1 MLRIYRSLTLFF
13 YPLFII
19 VIYLRKLLKK
29 ENSESF
35 KGKLFP
41 SKFLIKKDKT
51 KNLIWFHAASI
62 GEAQSVIPLI
72 KKILSE
78 VNGVEILM
86 TTITQ
91 SSAMLIRQNFEKY
104 ENVTHRYLPLDI
116 NFLINKFLDGWKP
129 ELVLFI
135 DSEIWPNFLL
145 EIKKRDIPLIL
156 LNGRITKRSFL
167 KWSKVSKLAEEIFN
181 KFDLCLVSNFE
192 TKKYLEVFKVKNIKF
207 LGNLKFSNSNKSY
220 ENQEKLPQGKKIWC
234 AMSTHGGEDMVI
246 IETHIKLKNNNK
258 NLISI
263 IIPRHINRVKEIESL
278 CRKKNLTFQT
288 LSNKDKINFEKE
300 IIIINSYGKASNYL
314 SLCKSVFI
322 GKSLIKKLQHVGG
335 QNPIEAAKLGCRIYH
350 GPYVYNFQEI
360 YDLLSKYK
368 IAEQVADSDELS
380 KKINFDLNNLDF
392 IKNENALKD
401 INEFGNNV
409 LKTTFNEVIKFKGQ

>member
-1 MLRIYRSLTLFF
+1 MLRIYRTLTLFF

-19 VIYLRKLLKK
+19 IIYLRKLLKK

-35 KGKLFP
+35 RGKLFP
-41 SKFLIKKDKT
+41 SKFLINKGEA

-78 VNGVEILM
+78 ENNIEILM

-91 SSAMLIRQNFEKY
+91 SSAMLMRKNFERY
-104 ENVTHRYLPLDI
+104 ENVKHRYLPLDI

-129 ELVLFI
+129 KLVLFV

-145 EIKKRDIPLIL
+145 EIKKRNIPLIL

-167 KWSKVSKLAEEIFN
+167 KWSKISKLAEEIFN

-192 TKKYLEVFKVKNIKF
+192 TKKYLEIFKVKNIKF
-207 LGNLKFSNSNKSY
+207 LGNLKFSASYKSY
-220 ENQEKLPQGKKIWC
+220 NSQEKLPQGKKIWC
-234 AMSTHGGEDMVI
+234 AMSTHGGEDLVI
-246 IETHIKLKNNNK
+246 INSHLKLKNDNK
-258 NLISI
+258 NLISV

-288 LSNKDKINFEKE
+288 LNNKDKINFDKE
-300 IIIINSYGKASNYL
+300 IIIINSYGKASDYL
-314 SLCKSVFI
+314 SLCNSVFI

-335 QNPIEAAKLGCRIYH
+335 QNPIEAAKLGCKIYH

-368 IAEQVADSDELS
+368 IADQIANSEELS
-380 KKINFDLNNLDF
+380 KKINFDFNNLDY

-401 INEFGNNV
+401 MNEFGDNI
-409 LKTTFNEVIKFKGQ
+409 LKTTFDEVIKFKG